1 MILTE
6 FLKEIL
12 RGYYG
17 ECQARKSDQTTP
29 VVETSERLEASVLE
43 VGTKSTKEGNSK

>member
-17 ECQARKSDQTTP
+17 ECQKGKPDQTTP
-29 VVETSERLEASVLE
+29 VVEAPERLEASVLE

>member
-1 MILTE
+1 MILRE
-6 FLKEIL
+6 FLKEVL

-17 ECQARKSDQTTP
+17 ECQKGKPDQITP
-29 VVETSERLEASVLE
+29 VVEAPARLEASVLE